1 MITRAIII
9 FIGLLIFTVDIATAQ
24 ENYEQRRDLIVERQN
39 ETRSQ
44 IERLREQISSY
55 TERLG
60 FASEQYDQMYQQ
72 FREMERVITLQQE
85 QVRQMN
91 REQQQITEEI
101 QLVEENLKTQEEK
114 LKRLIDEY
122 KQTLIFLYKNGRS
135 TELAL
140 LLSSESLNQL
150 LVRSYYLG
158 KFDEYQQE
166 QVQQIE
172 LVQRDLEQSKID
184 LQETQSRNEVA
195 LSNIREETESLRER
209 RASQNR
215 NVVALRQDR
224 DNLQE
229 QIAVRE
235 QQLTELSET
244 LDNLIAEEATI
255 RREEAAGIRTV
266 RAEGLPS
273 DEELLAIASAFRES
287 KGQLPWPIDNGT
299 VTQRFG
305 VRTHPVS
312 GTRTN
317 NPGIEINAPARS
329 TVKVVNNGY
338 VMGTQNIPPY
348 GDSVLVHHGGFYTVY
363 GNMSEIFVRKN
374 QVLSNGDVIGLS
386 GDEDSLMGEVLFFV
400 VREGSQFVNP
410 EEWLLRAVP

>member
-1 MITRAIII
+1 MMIRSIII
-9 FIGLLIFTVDIATAQ
+9 LIGILFFAVDITHAQ
-24 ENYEQRRDLIVERQN
+24 ESYEQRRNQVVERQN

-55 TERLG
+55 NERLG
-60 FASEQYDQMYQQ
+60 VTSEQYDQMYQQ

-101 QLVEENLKTQEEK
+101 QLVEENLKAQEEK

-150 LVRSYYLG
+150 LIRSYYLG

-166 QVQQIE
+166 QVRQIE
-172 LVQRDLEQSKID
+172 LVQHDLEQSKID
-184 LQETQSRNEVA
+184 LQETQSRNEEA
-195 LSNIREETESLRER
+195 LASIREETESLRQR
-209 RASQNR
+209 RAMQNR
-215 NVVALRQDR
+215 NIEVLRQDR

-229 QIAVRE
+229 QIAERE
-235 QQLTELSET
+235 KQLTELSET

-273 DEELLAIASAFRES
+273 DEELVAIAAAFRES
-287 KGQLPWPIDNGT
+287 KGQLPWPIENGT

-305 VRTHPVS
+305 VRVHPVS
-312 GTRTN
+312 RTQTN

-329 TVKVVNNGY
+329 TVKVVKNGY

-348 GDSVLVHHGGFYTVY
+348 GESVLVHHGGYYTVY
-363 GNMSEIFVRKN
+363 GNMSEIFVRRN
-374 QVLSNGDVIGLS
+374 QTLRSGDVIGLS
-386 GDEDSLMGEVLFFV
+386 GDQDSLMGEVLFFV
-400 VREGSQFVNP
+400 VREGTQFVNP
-410 EEWLLRAVP
+410 EEWLQRAVP

>member
-1 MITRAIII
+1 MTIRSIII
-9 FIGLLIFTVDIATAQ
+9 LIGILFFAVDITHAQ
-24 ENYEQRRDLIVERQN
+24 ENYEQRRNQVVERQN

-55 TERLG
+55 NERLG
-60 FASEQYDQMYQQ
+60 VTSEQYDQMYQQ

-101 QLVEENLKTQEEK
+101 QLVEENLKAQEEK

-150 LVRSYYLG
+150 LIRSYYLG

-166 QVQQIE
+166 QVRQIE
-172 LVQRDLEQSKID
+172 LVQQDLEQSKID
-184 LQETQSRNEVA
+184 LQVTQTRNEEA
-195 LSNIREETESLRER
+195 LASIREETESLRQR
-209 RASQNR
+209 RAMQNR
-215 NVVALRQDR
+215 NIEVLRQDR

-229 QIAVRE
+229 QIAERE
-235 QQLTELSET
+235 KQLTELSET

-273 DEELLAIASAFRES
+273 DEELVAIATAFRES
-287 KGQLPWPIDNGT
+287 KGQLPWPIENGT

-305 VRTHPVS
+305 VRVHPVS
-312 GTRTN
+312 RTQTN

-329 TVKVVNNGY
+329 TVKVVKNGY

-348 GDSVLVHHGGFYTVY
+348 GDSVLVHHGGYYTVY
-363 GNMSEIFVRKN
+363 GNMSEIYVRRN
-374 QVLSNGDVIGLS
+374 QTLRSGDVIGLS
-386 GDEDSLMGEVLFFV
+386 GDQDSLMGEVLFFV
-400 VREGSQFVNP
+400 VREGTQFVNP
-410 EEWLLRAVP
+410 EEWLQRAVP